1 MQKTSAW
8 PLAWVYAALIVYASL
23 YPFDG
28 WRIQGIA
35 PWSFMWA
42 PWPQYLTNFD
52 VFSNVLGYA
61 PMGFFFALAFHR
73 TRPLLP
79 ALTVATFMAAGLS
92 WVMESLQFF
101 LPLRVPSNLDWL
113 LNVAGA
119 WLGGG
124 VAMVLTWAGLLARW
138 SRFRAKWFIAEARG
152 ALVLLALWPIGLLFP
167 APVAFGLGQVYERL
181 EEAIASWLQGTPWLE
196 WLPLRE
202 VELQPMLQGAEVLCV
217 LLGLL
222 LPCLLAFS
230 VVKTR
235 QQRGVAMLVFL
246 SLGLCAS
253 ALSAALTYGPVH
265 AWDWTSSEVRAGL
278 VAAVFSSGA
287 AAFVSRRACLVIA
300 LACLVL
306 QLALLNNS
314 ATDAYFSVTLQTWEQ
329 GRFIRFHGLIQWIG
343 WLWPYVVL
351 AYLMQRLS
359 TASPRHE

>member
-28 WRIQGIA
+28 WRVQGIA

-61 PMGFFFALAFHR
+61 PLGFFFALAFHR
-73 TRPLLP
+73 TRPSLP

-119 WLGGG
+119 WLGGV

-181 EEAIASWLQGTPWLE
+181 EESLANWLQGTPWLE

-202 VELQPMLQGAEVLCV
+202 VELQPMLQGAEILCV
-217 LLGLL
+217 LLGLV

-230 VVKTR
+230 VVKVSK
-235 QQRGVAMLVFL
+235 QRWGAMLVIL
-246 SLGLCAS
+246 TLGLFAS

-278 VAAVFSSGA
+278 VAAVFTASA
-287 AAFVSRRACLVIA
+287 AAFLSRRACLVIA

-343 WLWPYVVL
+343 WLWPYFAL

-359 TASPRHE
+359 TVSPRDD